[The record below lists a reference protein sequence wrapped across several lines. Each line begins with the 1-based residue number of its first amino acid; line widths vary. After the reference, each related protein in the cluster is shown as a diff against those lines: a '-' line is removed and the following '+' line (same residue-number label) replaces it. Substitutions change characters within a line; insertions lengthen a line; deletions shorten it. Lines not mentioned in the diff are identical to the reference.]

1 MKPPPDRPVIALPE
15 APAGV
20 AWPTEAWERQTPTEA
35 GADEARVEQLVD
47 ALLAS
52 ELDDTLGL
60 TGAVAVVAGGRLV
73 LERYGRRVVEDLAA
87 LDGDIRTEAVA
98 PGDTLRSWSMAK
110 SITSLAVGVAV
121 ADGAVDIARPVGDPQ
136 WMSAADDPRAVITW
150 DHLLTMRP
158 GLQWTE
164 EYYDLGGPELPDV
177 VTMLWGEPSA
187 DMAAFA
193 AGFPLVA
200 EPGTP
205 EAFTYSSGTTNVIA
219 ANLQRTL
226 GLDRDGMDRFL
237 HDRIFD
243 PIGMR
248 SAIARYDDAG
258 TFIGSSY
265 VFATLQDWCRFGLLA
280 LRGGAWDGARIVPD
294 GWIDWSRAPR
304 SWDDDVIHGAQW
316 WSWDLD
322 ETPFGAHGF
331 EGQRI
336 IAFPARDVIVVR
348 LGKSGATGATPLN
361 HHLAEIAACFPRV

>member
-1 MKPPPDRPVIALPE
+1 VKPPPVRPLVPLPSP
-15 APAGV
+15 PAGIG
-20 AWPTEAWERQTPTEA
+20 WPTVQWEQADPADA
-35 GADEARVEQLVD
+35 GADTAQLDALVD
-47 ALLAS
+47 ELLTS

-87 LDGDIRTEAVA
+87 LDGDVRTEPVA
-98 PGDTLRSWSMAK
+98 PEDTLRSWSMAK
-110 SITSLAVGVAV
+110 SITNLAVAAAV
-121 ADGAVDIARPVGDPQ
+121 ADGAFAISDAVGDPQ
-136 WMSAADDPRAVITW
+136 WLETPGDPRAAITW
-150 DHLLTMRP
+150 DDLLTMRP

-164 EYYDLGGPELPDV
+164 EYYDLGGPQLPDV

-187 DMAAFA
+187 DMAAYA
-193 AGFPLVA
+193 ASFPLVQ

-205 EAFTYSSGTTNVIA
+205 EAFTYSSGTTNIIA

-237 HDRIFD
+237 HERIFE

-248 SAIARYDDAG
+248 SAIARFDDAG

-280 LRGGAWDGARIVPD
+280 MRGATWDGTRIAPE
-294 GWIDWSRAPR
+294 GWMDWSRTGR

-316 WSWDLD
+316 WTWDLD

-331 EGQRI
+331 EGQRVI
-336 IAFPARDVIVVR
+336 CFPARDVIVVR
-348 LGKSGATGATPLN
+348 LGKSGSTGATPLN
-361 HHLAEIAACFPRV
+361 HKLAEIAACFPEH